1 LPGRTSRAQSQSHT
15 STHTN
20 SHNELPK
27 DNLKIRCLS
36 LKRGLAKEF
45 KSVTLSVNGNIE
57 RDNVCK
63 STDLGVTRN
72 FRI

>member
-20 SHNELPK
+20 SHSELPK

-45 KSVTLSVNGNIE
+45 KSVT
-57 RDNVCK
+57 
-63 STDLGVTRN
+63 
-72 FRI
+72 